1 MNSFLS
7 LFTIYLVLFAT
18 LVSADDYRSPQPQLL
33 KIDITKVSINTDERT
48 SLAEK
53 VAHTCSYFDERN
65 DSSRDYCHKALS
77 LSLLLDEKNKTA
89 IVSDSL
95 LSRGAE
101 LVTKQENRT
110 PLFKEIQTTIKKLS
124 NKSTS
129 EDIKLIGFL
138 YSLCITLDGQ
148 NTDLIYEYA
157 LFEKEHGKVSWV
169 NSDSHPPAQVKT
181 NGKFNISKERL
192 SKSQIKSLLVIRLS
206 NGKYAGTVAQMNT
219 IARANKKHRW
229 LSIGFNQKVG
239 KLMISSRAEVAKYLH
254 QQYHTEKALIH
265 LEFSFADKYSL
276 KDGPSAALAMAL
288 MSNSILTGKE
298 LDQGIAVTGDM
309 IAVGEVQPVGAT
321 ASKVKAAIKSNC
333 THIAI
338 PAGNERAIEDHCLI
352 HGISMLYQIQIF
364 GLDNIEQAESI
375 SYEQKKEKVTETM
388 KEFQSVMTILKNNPN
403 YVYNDKVKEKLNT
416 IITTIP
422 YHLSAK
428 LLLKHA
434 NKQAPKTLSANRSFA
449 EVQRIHFSLLRN
461 IKKDTSEQNS

>member
-1 MNSFLS
+1 
-7 LFTIYLVLFAT
+7 
-18 LVSADDYRSPQPQLL
+18 
-33 KIDITKVSINTDERT
+33 
-48 SLAEK
+48 
-53 VAHTCSYFDERN
+53 
-65 DSSRDYCHKALS
+65 
-77 LSLLLDEKNKTA
+77 
-89 IVSDSL
+89 
-95 LSRGAE
+95 
-101 LVTKQENRT
+101 
-110 PLFKEIQTTIKKLS
+110 
-124 NKSTS
+124 
-129 EDIKLIGFL
+129 
-138 YSLCITLDGQ
+138 
-148 NTDLIYEYA
+148 
-157 LFEKEHGKVSWV
+157 
-169 NSDSHPPAQVKT
+169 
-181 NGKFNISKERL
+181 
-192 SKSQIKSLLVIRLS
+192 
-206 NGKYAGTVAQMNT
+206 
-219 IARANKKHRW
+219 
-229 LSIGFNQKVG
+229 
-239 KLMISSRAEVAKYLH
+239 MISSRAEVAKYLH

-309 IAVGEVQPVGAT
+309 TAVGEVQPVGAT

-403 YVYNDKVKEKLNT
+403 YVFNDKVKEKLNT

-428 LLLKHA
+428 LLLKYA